1 MRFHSGVL
9 FVSPDLD
16 LPCFQC
22 VVHVRMRKAKRHYR
36 RGTVDKY
43 CIISKIINKKRGLI
57 QSLHRIYLV
66 KN

>member
-22 VVHVRMRKAKRHYR
+22 VVHVRMRKVKRHYR
-36 RGTVDKY
+36 RGLSAALWTNIVLLAK
-43 CIISKIINKKRGLI
+43 
-57 QSLHRIYLV
+57 
-66 KN
+66 